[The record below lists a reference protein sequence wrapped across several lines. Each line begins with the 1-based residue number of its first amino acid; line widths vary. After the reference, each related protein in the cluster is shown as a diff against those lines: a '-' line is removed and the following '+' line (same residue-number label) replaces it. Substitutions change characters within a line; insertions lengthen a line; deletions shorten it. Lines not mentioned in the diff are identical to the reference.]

1 MGNPPKKWLSLLGP
15 GILVAATGVGA
26 GDLATAAFT
35 GSRLGLATLPILG
48 LVLIEFTQLVKWYS
62 VTGALFIPMLAL
74 ALLILNGQSTWVTKP
89 YRNSPLTTLLL
100 VGTLLFF
107 LFAGWLV
114 LRSRF

>member
-1 MGNPPKKWLSLLGP
+1 
-15 GILVAATGVGA
+15 
-26 GDLATAAFT
+26 
-35 GSRLGLATLPILG
+35 
-48 LVLIEFTQLVKWYS
+48 
-62 VTGALFIPMLAL
+62 MLAL